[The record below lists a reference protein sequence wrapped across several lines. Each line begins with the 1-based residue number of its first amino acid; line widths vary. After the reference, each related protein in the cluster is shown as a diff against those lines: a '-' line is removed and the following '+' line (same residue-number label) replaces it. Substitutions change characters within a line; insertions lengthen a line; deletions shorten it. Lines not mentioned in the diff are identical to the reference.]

1 METRD
6 DIRYINEVIAGNTAS
21 FAMLIDR
28 HKDLV
33 FTIAMNITRNREDA
47 EEVAQD
53 TFLKAFRKLATFRKE
68 SGFQTWLYRIAY
80 NEAISKIRKNNI
92 KTLDLEE
99 EIIEFI
105 PEVES
110 EEDIAGLDEQEQ
122 KQVIAKILDKLPEID
137 RVLVTLFYLNNHPVN
152 EISEATGLGES
163 NVKVRLHR
171 VRKRIY
177 SELQEILQRRTLP
190 IYNNIRYGKST

>member
-1 METRD
+1 MESRD
-6 DIRYINEVIAGNTAS
+6 DNHYISEVIAGNTAS
-21 FAMLIDR
+21 FEVLIDR

-53 TFLKAFRKLATFRKE
+53 VFLKAFQKLASFRQE
-68 SGFQTWLYRIAY
+68 SSFQTWLYRIAY
-80 NEAISKIRKNNI
+80 NEAISRIRKN
-92 KTLDLEE
+92 KVKLLDLEE
-99 EIIEFI
+99 EITGNI
-105 PEVES
+105 PEEEV

-122 KQVIAKILDKLPEID
+122 KLVIGKILDKLPEID
-137 RVLVTLFYLNNHPVN
+137 RVIITLFYLENHPVTD
-152 EISEATGLGES
+152 ISEVTGLGES

-177 SELQEILQRRTLP
+177 SDLQQILQKSTLRTL
-190 IYNNIRYGKST
+190 

>member
-6 DIRYINEVIAGNTAS
+6 DNHYISEVIAGNTAS
-21 FAMLIDR
+21 FTALIDR

-53 TFLKAFRKLATFRKE
+53 TFLKAYQKLNGFRKE
-68 SGFQTWLYRIAY
+68 SSFQTWIYRIAY
-80 NEAISKIRKNNI
+80 NEAISKIRK
-92 KTLDLEE
+92 KKVKFMDLEE
-99 EIIEFI
+99 EITGNFTEE
-105 PEVES
+105 EVE
-110 EEDIAGLDEQEQ
+110 EDVAGLDEQEQ
-122 KQVIAKILDKLPEID
+122 KMVITKILDQLPEID
-137 RVLVTLFYLNNHPVN
+137 RVLVTLFYLENNPVTG
-152 EISEATGLGES
+152 ISEITGLGES

-177 SELQEILQRRTLP
+177 SELQHILQKRTLH
-190 IYNNIRYGKST
+190 IT

>member
-1 METRD
+1 MEHRD
-6 DIRYINEVIAGNTAS
+6 DNHYIEEVIAGNTAS
-21 FAMLIDR
+21 FAVLVDR

-53 TFLKAFRKLATFRKE
+53 VFLKAFQKLAGFRKE
-68 SGFQTWLYRIAY
+68 SGFSTWLYRIAY
-80 NEAISKIRKNNI
+80 NESITRIRKSRI

-99 EIIEFI
+99 EITGSI
-105 PEVES
+105 PEEEVED
-110 EEDIAGLDEQEQ
+110 DIAGLDGQEQ
-122 KQVIAKILDKLPEID
+122 KMIIGKILDTLPEID
-137 RVLVTLFYLNNHPVN
+137 RVLVTLFYMDNRPVN
-152 EISEATGLGES
+152 DISEVTGLGES

-177 SELQEILQRRTLP
+177 AELQEILNKRILR
-190 IYNNIRYGKST
+190 IS

>member
-1 METRD
+1 MKFLDDNHYIELVAHGET
-6 DIRYINEVIAGNTAS
+6 AA
-21 FAMLIDR
+21 FAPLVNK

-53 TFLKAFRKLATFRKE
+53 VFLKAFRKLAGFRRE
-68 SGFQTWLYRIAY
+68 SSFPTWLYRIAY
-80 NEAISKIRKNNI
+80 NESISKVRKTRV
-92 KTLDLEE
+92 KTIDLEE
-99 EIIEFI
+99 EIMEII
-105 PEVES
+105 PD
-110 EEDIAGLDEQEQ
+110 EEAEEEIAGMDELEQ

-137 RVLVTLFYLNNHPVN
+137 RVLVTLFYLNNHPVT
-152 EISEATGLGES
+152 EITEVTGLGES

-177 SELQEILQRRTLP
+177 LELQEMLKMRSLHTIQ
-190 IYNNIRYGKST
+190 